1 LALNDNI
8 HDAMNSLI
16 IRGYCLQLI
25 CFHSQL
31 ACGASIT
38 LGNDDVYTRYD
49 RDAYLAAR
57 HGTKTT
63 GQNAA
68 VDKEDPS
75 SYIKDRRRKT
85 NDSRNDKTQHPYDD
99 PNKCTTYL
107 AQSSIPNSG
116 LGMYTTIHYQKGE
129 HFPFPEI
136 GILLQEKQRHYSFS
150 YGKKEEKELLI
161 NQYPWSAQILTL
173 GAHEVGHG
181 ETIVPGLG
189 MLANSHLGLVNMRHR
204 ESWKTQSWRD
214 GTDTLHRTDS
224 LTLDDMGRG
233 AYSAHGRV
241 VFEATKLVE
250 PGEELFV
257 SYGDEWF
264 TNREEL
270 LGIIP
275 GESQFTD
282 ADALLRSFSRD
293 NIDNNSNNNL
303 AHRSDA
309 NERYEKL
316 LNEAHEK
323 DKRLRMALPNN
334 VQDVPEA
341 LQMGT
346 ARFSAKDS
354 LRSTEW
360 LEENGACLDNIVT
373 GVTTIPQAGRGAFTT
388 PVVTLDRQELHL
400 WEKVKKR
407 GRYGLVG
414 EQLLLNY
421 CYGHKSSSLLFFP
434 YAPSVNFINHGSLEE
449 SNAEIRWSGF
459 PYHKAEW
466 LDVTIDEMKAKL
478 KTGLLF
484 DIVATRDIRRGE
496 EILFY
501 YGKEWEDE
509 WDEHVKEWGSMKE
522 EVEDVNDYQPIVNL
536 TERLGIP
543 TTNDLNQ
550 LERNSIIRTKD
561 EQATDPYPPHIT
573 TLCRFKIPKD
583 CISFTHIHP
592 AHSTE
597 LHCQSRWRVT
607 YDEKDLFPCTV
618 LSRENIEGMDWY
630 SAQVVEAPK
639 KRKEDSTYH
648 LVEYMTR
655 DAIMFVDR
663 PYSKDQYARGVF
675 RQAIGLPDGIMPSHW
690 LDLDG
695 DEDETGE
702 DNASIEPVEDNETA
716 DN

>member
-1 LALNDNI
+1 
-8 HDAMNSLI
+8 MNSLI

-63 GQNAA
+63 GQNAP

-282 ADALLRSFSRD
+282 ADALLRSFSRETTTTTTTTATWSIGVMPTRGTRNCSMRHTKKTSVCEWPCQTMYKTCPRRCKWEPLD
-293 NIDNNSNNNL
+293 SPRKTRCVPRNGWRRTERASTTSSRESRRFRKRDEAPSRRD
-303 AHRSDA
+303 RSTRED
-309 NERYEKL
+309 
-316 LNEAHEK
+316 
-323 DKRLRMALPNN
+323 RLR
-334 VQDVPEA
+334 
-341 LQMGT
+341 
-346 ARFSAKDS
+346 
-354 LRSTEW
+354 
-360 LEENGACLDNIVT
+360 
-373 GVTTIPQAGRGAFTT
+373 
-388 PVVTLDRQELHL
+388 
-400 WEKVKKR
+400 
-407 GRYGLVG
+407 
-414 EQLLLNY
+414 
-421 CYGHKSSSLLFFP
+421 
-434 YAPSVNFINHGSLEE
+434 
-449 SNAEIRWSGF
+449 
-459 PYHKAEW
+459 
-466 LDVTIDEMKAKL
+466 
-478 KTGLLF
+478 
-484 DIVATRDIRRGE
+484 RRP
-496 EILFY
+496 
-501 YGKEWEDE
+501 W
-509 WDEHVKEWGSMKE
+509 
-522 EVEDVNDYQPIVNL
+522 
-536 TERLGIP
+536 
-543 TTNDLNQ
+543 
-550 LERNSIIRTKD
+550 
-561 EQATDPYPPHIT
+561 
-573 TLCRFKIPKD
+573 
-583 CISFTHIHP
+583 
-592 AHSTE
+592 
-597 LHCQSRWRVT
+597 
-607 YDEKDLFPCTV
+607 
-618 LSRENIEGMDWY
+618 
-630 SAQVVEAPK
+630 
-639 KRKEDSTYH
+639 
-648 LVEYMTR
+648 
-655 DAIMFVDR
+655 
-663 PYSKDQYARGVF
+663 
-675 RQAIGLPDGIMPSHW
+675 
-690 LDLDG
+690 
-695 DEDETGE
+695 
-702 DNASIEPVEDNETA
+702 
-716 DN
+716 